1 MVYQIKNILKERK
14 MSQTQLAERM
24 GISVQQLNN
33 AISGRYQAS
42 LTLLQKVAQALD
54 VEFWQ
59 LFAPANIRKLAEES
73 KTPKK
78 SSHRTVVE
86 DVQCCPY
93 CQHEL
98 HIQLK

>member
-42 LTLLQKVAQALD
+42 LSLLQKVAQALD

-73 KTPKK
+73 KTQKK
-78 SSHRTVVE
+78 SSHPTVVE
-86 DVQCCPY
+86 DVCCPY